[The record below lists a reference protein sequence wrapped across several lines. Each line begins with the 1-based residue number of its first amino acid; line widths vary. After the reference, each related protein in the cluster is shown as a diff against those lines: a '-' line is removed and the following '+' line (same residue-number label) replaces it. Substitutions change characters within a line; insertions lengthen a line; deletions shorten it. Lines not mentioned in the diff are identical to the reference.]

1 MENESMIERR
11 ENCEMHSGTQALLA
25 EHSKAIV
32 DLYDKH
38 DNVMAL
44 LNEIKLCTATMA
56 MKLDNGF
63 EQANKNI
70 SHLSDKI
77 EKFQIEREKTLSYY
91 DAIVDDIQKQ
101 LAELNE
107 FKWFRTRLNKWKDNL
122 PSFIFGLIMMLLGLL
137 AVLNWPEIGNILKG
151 KIK

>member
-1 MENESMIERR
+1 MEKEH
-11 ENCEMHSGTQALLA
+11 CEGHSGTLALLQ
-25 EHSKAIV
+25 EHSKAIA

-38 DNVMAL
+38 DDTMLL

-77 EKFQIEREKTLSYY
+77 EKFQIDWSYSP
-91 DAIVDDIQKQ
+91 
-101 LAELNE
+101 LN
-107 FKWFRTRLNKWKDNL
+107 LNANNGVRRVTHPL
-122 PSFIFGLIMMLLGLL
+122 
-137 AVLNWPEIGNILKG
+137 
-151 KIK
+151 

>member
-1 MENESMIERR
+1 MEKEH
-11 ENCEMHSGTQALLA
+11 CEEHAGTLALLQ
-25 EHSKAIV
+25 EHSKAIA

-38 DNVMAL
+38 DDTMLL

-70 SHLSDKI
+70 SHLSDKV

-107 FKWFRTRLNKWKDNL
+107 FKWFRTRLNRWKDNL
-122 PSFIFGLIMMLLGLL
+122 PSFIFGLLMMLIGLL
-137 AVLNWPEIGNILKG
+137 AILNWPAIGDILKG
-151 KIK
+151 RVK

>member
-1 MENESMIERR
+1 MEKEH
-11 ENCEMHSGTQALLA
+11 CEGHSGMLALLQ
-25 EHSKAIV
+25 EHSKAIA

-38 DNVMAL
+38 DNTMLL

-77 EKFQIEREKTLSYY
+77 EKFQVEREKTLFHY
-91 DAIVDDIQKQ
+91 DGIVDDIRKQ

-107 FKWFRTRLNKWKDNL
+107 FKWFRTRLNRWKDNL
-122 PSFIFGLIMMLLGLL
+122 PSFIFGLLMMLIGLL
-137 AVLNWPEIGNILKG
+137 AILNWPAIGDILKG
-151 KIK
+151 RVK

>member
-1 MENESMIERR
+1 MEKEY
-11 ENCEMHSGTQALLA
+11 CEGHSGTMAMLQ
-25 EHSKAIV
+25 EHSKAIA

-38 DNVMAL
+38 DDTMLL

-56 MKLDNGF
+56 MKLDTGF

-77 EKFQIEREKTLSYY
+77 EKFQVEREKTLSYY

-107 FKWFRTRLNKWKDNL
+107 FKWFRTRLNRWKDNL
-122 PSFIFGLIMMLLGLL
+122 PSFIFGLLMMLIGLL
-137 AVLNWPEIGNILKG
+137 AVLNWPAIGDILKG
-151 KIK
+151 RVK

>member
-1 MENESMIERR
+1 MEKEH
-11 ENCEMHSGTQALLA
+11 CEGHSGALALLQ
-25 EHSKAIV
+25 EHSKAIA

-38 DNVMAL
+38 DDTMLL

-77 EKFQIEREKTLSYY
+77 EKFQVEREKTLSYY

-107 FKWFRTRLNKWKDNL
+107 FKWFRTRLNRWKDNL
-122 PSFIFGLIMMLLGLL
+122 PSFIFGLLMMLIGLL
-137 AVLNWPEIGNILKG
+137 VVLNWPAIGDILKG
-151 KIK
+151 RVK

>member
-1 MENESMIERR
+1 MEKEH
-11 ENCEMHSGTQALLA
+11 CEGHSGMLALLQ
-25 EHSKAIV
+25 EHSKAIA

-38 DNVMAL
+38 DDTMLL

-77 EKFQIEREKTLSYY
+77 EKFQVEREKTLSYY

-107 FKWFRTRLNKWKDNL
+107 FKWFRTRLNRWKDNL
-122 PSFIFGLIMMLLGLL
+122 PSFIFGLLMMLIGLL
-137 AVLNWPEIGNILKG
+137 VVLNWPAIGDILKG
-151 KIK
+151 RVK

>member
-1 MENESMIERR
+1 MEKEH
-11 ENCEMHSGTQALLA
+11 CEGHSGMLALLQ
-25 EHSKAIV
+25 EHSKAIA

-38 DNVMAL
+38 DNTMLL

-77 EKFQIEREKTLSYY
+77 EKFQVERDKTLFHY
-91 DAIVDDIQKQ
+91 DGIVDDIRKQ

-107 FKWFRTRLNKWKDNL
+107 FKWFRTRLNRWKDNL
-122 PSFIFGLIMMLLGLL
+122 PSFIFGLLMMLIGLL
-137 AVLNWPEIGNILKG
+137 AILNWPAIGDILKG
-151 KIK
+151 RVK